1 MTEVI
6 KNVGFNR
13 IDLLN
18 VTVSAND
25 IKELTDTEINVVG
38 VLMYTTPDK
47 ETGEVKTVGAVKL
60 EDDKIYGFTSATLLE
75 CSAMMIEV
83 LNESD
88 VASIKCRVTAKES
101 KSKRTFYQFVV
112 TDIVLK

>member
-1 MTEVI
+1 MTEI
-6 KNVGFNR
+6 QKNVGFNR

-25 IKELTDTEINVVG
+25 IKELTEQEITIIG
-38 VLMYTTPDK
+38 VLVYTTPDK
-47 ETGEVKTVGAVKL
+47 ETGEVKTVGAVKV
-60 EDDKIYGFTSATLLE
+60 EDGTIYGFTSATLLE
-75 CSAMMIEV
+75 CSSMMVEV
-83 LNESD
+83 LSESD
-88 VASIKCRVTAKES
+88 VTAIKCKVTAKES